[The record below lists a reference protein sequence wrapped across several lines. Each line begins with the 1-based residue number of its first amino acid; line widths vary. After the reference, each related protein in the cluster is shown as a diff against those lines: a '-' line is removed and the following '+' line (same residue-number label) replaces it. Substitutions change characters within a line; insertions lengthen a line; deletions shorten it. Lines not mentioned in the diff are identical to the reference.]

1 MKNQS
6 SNALRALQ
14 LIPLLLLAAG
24 LATAQDNRGNAAPR
38 APLFGGAQPGTA
50 LVVRL
55 AQMTPEERERAL
67 DNLPGPQRVRLMAQ
81 LERFR
86 NMTVEDQARLRAQ
99 TAALNRLSPER
110 QEAIRQSL
118 RDFNAL
124 EPGRR
129 RVITREMRALALL
142 PPGERR
148 AVIGSEEFT
157 GRFSASERRVI
168 ADLAEIMPQDAPLF

>member
-1 MKNQS
+1 M
-6 SNALRALQ
+6 RALQ
-14 LIPLLLLAAG
+14 LLPLLALAAG

-67 DNLPGPQRVRLMAQ
+67 ANLPRPQRMRLTAQ
-81 LERFR
+81 LERFG

-148 AVIGSEEFT
+148 AVFASEEFT
-157 GRFSASERRVI
+157 GRFSAPERRVI
-168 ADLAEIMPQDAPLF
+168 ADLAEIMPQDTPPMF